1 MTESV
6 LLVGAV
12 VAQGLSLGAM
22 RASDGLRRA
31 AWVVVAFAAMGTSVL
46 LMARALDAG
55 VSLAVGY
62 GVWSGA
68 GIGLAA
74 ATGSLVFGDRLARV
88 HVAGL
93 ALVLG
98 GVVLV
103 YGG

>member
-1 MTESV
+1 VTET
-6 LLVGAV
+6 LLLAGAV

-55 VSLAVGY
+55 MSLAVGY

-88 HVAGL
+88 HLVGL

>member
-1 MTESV
+1 VTETV

-22 RASDGLRRA
+22 RASDGLRRVVWA
-31 AWVVVAFAAMGTSVL
+31 VVAFAGMGASVL

-55 VSLAVGY
+55 MPLAVGY

-68 GIGLAA
+68 GIGLATA
-74 ATGSLVFGDRLARV
+74 NGSLVFGDRLARV
-88 HVAGL
+88 HLAGL

>member
-1 MTESV
+1 MTETV

-31 AWVVVAFAAMGTSVL
+31 AWVVVAFAAMGASVL

-55 VSLAVGY
+55 MSLAVGY